1 MSLDFSTK
9 KTLLTV
15 AEIKGIH
22 VLWTHSSFFLW
33 RFYNIEISECIILHF
48 LFIGDDN
55 ITLIFQTG
63 LLDDIAKGLLSSQL
77 LISFVSDEYAASS
90 NSMTEL
96 NFAALTL
103 QIPIVLAVVGQGD
116 NWKKSEVSYSFI
128 FTLILCLI
136 LSMRGCRG
144 RDHMVVGFTIT
155 YAIIAYHH

>member
-1 MSLDFSTK
+1 
-9 KTLLTV
+9 
-15 AEIKGIH
+15 
-22 VLWTHSSFFLW
+22 
-33 RFYNIEISECIILHF
+33 

-116 NWKKSEVSYSFI
+116 NWKKSEVSY
-128 FTLILCLI
+128 
-136 LSMRGCRG
+136 MRGCRG

-155 YAIIAYHH
+155 YAISAYHQ

>member
-1 MSLDFSTK
+1 
-9 KTLLTV
+9 
-15 AEIKGIH
+15 
-22 VLWTHSSFFLW
+22 
-33 RFYNIEISECIILHF
+33 

-155 YAIIAYHH
+155 NAIIAYHH